1 MVRVELT
8 DSELAIGH
16 MIGTMRR
23 AALDMRHSEYRL
35 DEFADHIVGVYGEL
49 AVAKALDI
57 YWDASVNT
65 FKSRPDVGQ
74 LEVRCT
80 RYLPPRA
87 MLYCSDRD
95 DDDASFVLVC
105 QESRREYHVV
115 GWAKGSEIK
124 SRGVRRALVEGR
136 GPKHWL
142 QCDRLNSLD
151 ELRISTQST
160 PHDVPNDL
168 RMG

>member
-1 MVRVELT
+1 MELS

-23 AALDMRHSEYRL
+23 AALSTAHSEYRR
-35 DEFADHIVGVYGEL
+35 DEYLDHIVGVYGEL

-80 RYLPPRA
+80 RYMPPRSMIYVSKA
-87 MLYCSDRD
+87 DSDE
-95 DDDASFVLVC
+95 SKFVLVC
-105 QESRREYHVV
+105 QESRRVYHAL
-115 GWAKGSEIK
+115 GWASGLQIK
-124 SRGVRRALVEGR
+124 QAGEYRSLVSNR
-136 GPKHWL
+136 YPQYWL
-142 QCDRLNSLD
+142 NHKQLNSMDTLSPTS
-151 ELRISTQST
+151 L
-160 PHDVPNDL
+160 V
-168 RMG
+168 

>member
-1 MVRVELT
+1 MVRVELS

-23 AALDMRHSEYRL
+23 AALSTAHSEYRR

-80 RYLPPRA
+80 RYMPPRS
-87 MLYCSDRD
+87 MIYVSETDSDE
-95 DDDASFVLVC
+95 SKFVLVC
-105 QESRREYHVV
+105 QESRRVYHVL
-115 GWAKGSEIK
+115 GWASGLQIK
-124 SRGVRRALVEGR
+124 QAGEYRSLVSNR
-136 GPKHWL
+136 YPQYWL
-142 QCDRLNSLD
+142 GYKQLNSMDTLCPTS
-151 ELRISTQST
+151 L
-160 PHDVPNDL
+160 V
-168 RMG
+168 